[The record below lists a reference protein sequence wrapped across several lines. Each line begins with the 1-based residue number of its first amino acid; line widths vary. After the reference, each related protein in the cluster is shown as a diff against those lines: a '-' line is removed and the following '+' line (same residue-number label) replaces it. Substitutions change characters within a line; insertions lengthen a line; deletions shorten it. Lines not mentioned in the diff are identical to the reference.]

1 MNYNIMN
8 NYKILMVDDKQENI
22 QLLGS
27 ILREE
32 NFKLGFATDGIQAL
46 KLLSEAKD
54 YDLVLLDV
62 NMPDMNGYEVCRK
75 MKENPI
81 LKDIPVIFLSAYS
94 EVDFIVEGF
103 ESGANDYV
111 TKPIKKKELLARIN
125 TQLKLKESENSLKD
139 LISEKE
145 KLLLSE
151 QQLLDKTLKGSI
163 KMLIDILSMVSPLE
177 LFPSKQTSQNAKKI
191 ANSINIKNVWE
202 LEIALLLSK
211 LGCITI
217 PFEVLDNKLNGR
229 KLTQAQLQVYM
240 EHPQLGKKLL
250 SNIPR
255 FEYIGESIA
264 YQFKRFDGSG
274 YPADKVS
281 GRDIPLFGRILIIL
295 NDIDELNLNGNSKED
310 NFAFIKTRTNYY
322 DPEILKYVTKDM
334 FIEDEVKLNNN
345 KIKESH
351 KSYYVLNQ
359 NQRNEVLTTGV
370 SSLIN
375 GMVIA
380 ENVVNKNGLVIVY
393 SNKEIT
399 EVIRQSLIH
408 LAQLGTISDLIHV
421 YRN

>member
-46 KLLSEAKD
+46 KLMNEAKD

-62 NMPDMNGYEVCRK
+62 NMPNMNGYEVCRK
-75 MKENPI
+75 MKESPI
-81 LKDIPVIFLSAYS
+81 LKDIPVVFLSAYS

-111 TKPIKKKELLARIN
+111 TKPIKKKELLARIS
-125 TQLKLKESENSLKD
+125 TQLKLKETENSLRD
-139 LISEKE
+139 SISEKE

-177 LFPSKQTSQNAKKI
+177 LFPSKKTSQNARKL
-191 ANSINIKNVWE
+191 ANDINIKNVWE

-229 KLTQAQLQVYM
+229 KLTQAQLQVFM

-264 YQFKRFDGSG
+264 YQFKHFDGSG
-274 YPADKVS
+274 YPSDKVN
-281 GRDIPLFGRILIIL
+281 GKDIPLFGRILMIL
-295 NDIDELNLNGNSKED
+295 NDIDELNQNGNSKED
-310 NFAFIKTRTNYY
+310 NCITLKKRVNVY
-322 DPEILKYVTKDM
+322 DPDLLKYITKDM
-334 FIEDEVKLNNN
+334 IFP
-345 KIKESH
+345 
-351 KSYYVLNQ
+351 
-359 NQRNEVLTTGV
+359 
-370 SSLIN
+370 
-375 GMVIA
+375 
-380 ENVVNKNGLVIVY
+380 
-393 SNKEIT
+393 
-399 EVIRQSLIH
+399 
-408 LAQLGTISDLIHV
+408 
-421 YRN
+421 